1 MRQSRFLF
9 SAGRA
14 ALFTALFLFTAALFF
29 PLCRCAA
36 QTTQPYL
43 FAATNDSSTNT
54 TTGFVTL
61 LRDSTTG
68 ALTMPP
74 NTSVSF
80 KDTCSPTIIDPTGNY
95 LFSVCGQGVAMYTL
109 EYGWFHSH
117 NCLAHLFVAVQRS
130 DSCNCASHGRRYEL
144 RKQSYDHGRL

>member
-14 ALFTALFLFTAALFF
+14 AFFAALFLFTAALFF

-109 EYGWFHSH
+109 DSTTGIFAETSAWPYIKSNISGQSGY
-117 NCLAHLFVAVQRS
+117 LVAAESTGQYVYS
-130 DSCNCASHGRRYEL
+130 
-144 RKQSYDHGRL
+144 